1 MQQFIAKFD
10 KDIQGTLSG
19 FDRLVFRGTLPR
31 LSYADGMRLYLIQNK
46 LLFKDYE
53 SHVKA
58 VSQKVKKAAL
68 EPFQQQ
74 NLPVKYVYGRDDKEQ
89 IARALAAARGITEGD
104 VCALTTMEMAPTFQ
118 HEKTSM
124 VMRPRPGLTI
134 YHYRLDPEFGWM
146 HARIQT
152 WFPFCIHVCL
162 NGREWLSRRM
172 DREGLRYFRQ
182 DNCFPW
188 IEDIPRAQQLFQ
200 QQLTA
205 SWTQELQRFAQR
217 LNPLQEEI
225 FQNYPS
231 TYYWTA
237 FQCEWA
243 TDVMFRPGTL
253 ARLSPLFL
261 QQAMLGLSSPD
272 VMRFL
277 GHRVNVSGQIP
288 ANFRGEL
295 TMDFKSR
302 VTGDR
307 VKYRMDGNSLKG
319 YGKASTPVGDLFR
332 VETTTQNVECF
343 QVFRPAEGASE
354 NDLRWQRM
362 RRGVADLFR
371 RAEVS
376 QKINERFYD
385 ALATVD
391 DSTRFSEFT
400 RTLEQPCQF
409 KGRRVRALHLFREDD
424 HRLLEAVNHGEFM
437 MRGLR
442 NRDLQA
448 LIYPPAPA
456 DAPLSLPD
464 RRRRSAAISRKLR
477 LLRAHGLIQKIPKTH
492 RYQLTPPGRLA
503 ITAILT
509 MDRTSIAALN
519 HVAAK
524 LAA

>member
-1 MQQFIAKFD
+1 MQQFIDKFD
-10 KDIQGTLSG
+10 KDIKGVLSG

-31 LSYADGMRLYLIQNK
+31 LSYSGGMRLYLIQNK

-53 SHVKA
+53 THVKA
-58 VSQKVKKAAL
+58 VSQRVKKAAL
-68 EPFQQQ
+68 ESFQQQ
-74 NLPVKYVYGRDDKEQ
+74 NLPVKYVHGRDDKEQ
-89 IARALAAARGITEGD
+89 IARAFAAERGITEGD
-104 VCALTTMEMAPTFQ
+104 VCALTTMEMVPTFQ
-118 HEKTSM
+118 HDKTSM
-124 VMRPRPGLTI
+124 VMRPRPCLTI
-134 YHYRLDPEFGWM
+134 YQYRLDPEFGWM

-152 WFPFCIHVCL
+152 WFPFCIHVCI

-172 DREGLRYFRQ
+172 DQERLRYFRQ

-188 IEDIPRAQQLFQ
+188 IEYAPRAQQLFQ
-200 QQLTA
+200 EQLTVNWA
-205 SWTQELQRFAQR
+205 EKLQPFAQR

-225 FQNYPS
+225 FRNYPS
-231 TYYWTA
+231 AYYWTA

-261 QQAMLGLSSPD
+261 QHAMLGLSSPD

-277 GHRVNVSGQIP
+277 AHRVNVSGQIP

-343 QVFRPAEGASE
+343 KVYRPVEGGSE
-354 NDLRWQRM
+354 NHLEWQRM

-376 QKINERFYD
+376 QKINERFYA
-385 ALATVD
+385 ALSTVD

-400 RTLEQPCQF
+400 RTLEQTC
-409 KGRRVRALHLFREDD
+409 
-424 HRLLEAVNHGEFM
+424 
-437 MRGLR
+437 
-442 NRDLQA
+442 
-448 LIYPPAPA
+448 
-456 DAPLSLPD
+456 
-464 RRRRSAAISRKLR
+464 
-477 LLRAHGLIQKIPKTH
+477 
-492 RYQLTPPGRLA
+492 
-503 ITAILT
+503 
-509 MDRTSIAALN
+509 
-519 HVAAK
+519 
-524 LAA
+524 